1 MGRFI
6 NPFTDVGFKRIFGQ
20 EISKPVLIAFLNS
33 LLIDERR
40 IVDVTFLDKEKLGL
54 YEGDRS
60 LIYDIYCKTDTDE
73 SIIVEMQN
81 TYQPFFK
88 KRSIYYLSRSVV
100 EQGER
105 GAEWKYNIK
114 SVYLVS
120 FLNFKLND
128 ISNELRTDIALMDMK
143 RKTVFSDDI
152 RLIYLQLPYFT
163 KEAEECVND
172 FERFIFILKHMDIL
186 QRMPWAA
193 QDSVFMKL
201 AEIAEV
207 SALSKE
213 ERVKYDDSLRKFRDT
228 LVVMEGQFMEGEA
241 KGLAKGREEGL
252 AEGRK
257 EGLAKGREEGREEGS
272 LDIARKMKAK
282 GFSVEEIA
290 ELTGCPV
297 TEIEKL

>member
-228 LVVMEGQFMEGEA
+228 LVAMEGQFMEGEA

>member
-241 KGLAKGREEGL
+241 KGLEK
-252 AEGRK
+252 
-257 EGLAKGREEGREEGS
+257 GLAKGREEGS

>member
-241 KGLAKGREEGL
+241 KGREEGL
-252 AEGRK
+252 AEG
-257 EGLAKGREEGREEGS
+257 LAKGREEGS

-282 GFSVEEIA
+282 GFSLEEIA
-290 ELTGCPV
+290 ELTGCPIS
-297 TEIEKL
+297 EIKKL

>member
-1 MGRFI
+1 
-6 NPFTDVGFKRIFGQ
+6 
-20 EISKPVLIAFLNS
+20 
-33 LLIDERR
+33 
-40 IVDVTFLDKEKLGL
+40 
-54 YEGDRS
+54 
-60 LIYDIYCKTDTDE
+60 
-73 SIIVEMQN
+73 
-81 TYQPFFK
+81 
-88 KRSIYYLSRSVV
+88 
-100 EQGER
+100 
-105 GAEWKYNIK
+105 
-114 SVYLVS
+114 
-120 FLNFKLND
+120 
-128 ISNELRTDIALMDMK
+128 MDMK

-213 ERVKYDDSLRKFRDT
+213 ERIKYDDSLRKFRDT

-241 KGLAKGREEGL
+241 KGLEKGREEGL
-252 AEGRK
+252 AEG
-257 EGLAKGREEGREEGS
+257 LAKGREEGS

-282 GFSVEEIA
+282 GFSLEEIA

-297 TEIEKL
+297 SEIEKL

>member
-128 ISNELRTDIALMDMK
+128 ISDELRTDIALMDMK

-213 ERVKYDDSLRKFRDT
+213 ERIKYDDSLRKFRDT

-241 KGLAKGREEGL
+241 KGREEGL
-252 AEGRK
+252 AEG
-257 EGLAKGREEGREEGS
+257 LAKGREEGS

-297 TEIEKL
+297 SEIEKL